1 MALKSKFSEF
11 KLGIKPTIDEW
22 KFMISRLKK
31 SPLSIVGIS
40 IIAFYIAVAL
50 LAPVLAPPNSPD
62 PFTIPHVGGSYLT
75 TPKPPSAEAPFGT
88 AQGQY
93 DIYYGVIWGTI
104 GAFRIGIFVT
114 LGALAIGLVIGAISA
129 YYGGIID
136 EVMMRITDVMLAFP
150 GLILAMAFAIAF
162 PDTISLTLGDL
173 TVFSFPIYK
182 LDKVLIAFVLVGW
195 SGYTRIIR
203 GEILRVKAED
213 YVEAAKAVGCSD
225 FRVLVKHVLPN
236 SIYPLV
242 IVASLDIGTVVLG
255 VAALTFLGIG
265 AEPGYADWGQLIAYS
280 RNWIYGTPQDPL
292 MYWYTF
298 IIPGVFI
305 FTFVLGWNLLGDA
318 FRDIL
323 DPMLR
328 RK

>member
-1 MALKSKFSEF
+1 MTLKSKFSEF
-11 KLGIKPTIDEW
+11 KLGIKPTIDEL
-22 KFMISRLKK
+22 KFMISRLKR
-31 SPLSIVGIS
+31 SPLSIAGIA

-50 LAPVLAPPNSPD
+50 LAPVLAPPVSSD
-62 PFTIPHVGGSYLT
+62 PFMIPRVGGSFKT
-75 TPKPPSAEAPFGT
+75 TPQPPSPEAPFGT
-88 AQGQY
+88 AEGQY
-93 DIYYGVIWGTI
+93 NIYYGVIWGTI
-104 GAFRIGIFVT
+104 GAFRIGILVT
-114 LGALAIGLVIGAISA
+114 LGALAIGLVIGSISA

-162 PDTISLTLGDL
+162 PSRISLDL
-173 TVFSFPIYK
+173 RLIVLSFELTR

-195 SGYTRIIR
+195 SGYTRLIR

-225 FRVLVKHVLPN
+225 FRVLVKHILPN

-265 AEPGYADWGQLIAYS
+265 AEPGYADWGQLIAFS
-280 RNWIYGTPQDPL
+280 RNWIFGTPQDPL
-292 MYWYTF
+292 RYWYTF

-328 RK
+328 RR